1 MRRKMRGKTTS
12 IISGIVLVALVAG
25 VLALAVSLLGKDT
38 KSIGAGKF
46 DVGAINAEGVY
57 VKNDQSIYTKDL
69 IECQGL
75 SIEPDFE
82 ATGTY
87 QVFYYGEDKNF
98 IGSTEV
104 MNAEDGVYSKFS
116 TFGAAKY
123 CRIMIT
129 PDPVT
134 EDGEEDEDFKIRFY
148 QVAGYA
154 NDYTISVNKKQNF
167 KLVNIWENGEIVFD
181 KIGSYDKTTLKFTET
196 DGTSNY
202 NKVDV
207 TGANRLKLVFV
218 DGVSFDYSY
227 VIFDADGNKVIA
239 GEFPTGYEEVYV
251 DVPANASFI
260 VVNFGDAQ
268 DIELYVVG

>member
-1 MRRKMRGKTTS
+1 MRRKTKS

-38 KSIGAGKF
+38 KSIGSGKF

-57 VKNDQSIYTKDL
+57 VKNDRSIYTKDL

-87 QVFYYGEDKNF
+87 QVFYYGANKNF

-104 MNAEDGVYSKFS
+104 MNAEDGVYNKGT
-116 TFGAAKY
+116 TFPLAKY

-129 PDPVT
+129 PDVPLD
-134 EDGEEDEDFKIRFY
+134 EDGNEEENFKIRFY

-154 NDYTISVNKKQNF
+154 NDYNITVNKKQNYKAPNLF
-167 KLVNIWENGEIVFD
+167 VYDETKVGVICASDSNGRFEERE
-181 KIGSYDKTTLKFTET
+181 SEL
-196 DGTSNY
+196 
-202 NKVDV
+202 
-207 TGANRLKLVFV
+207 GANYVLINVRGLENLNFEYESAAQSYSYCFYDV
-218 DGVSFDYSY
+218 DNMQVSFGLFPMDETECTIAVPDGAVTMG
-227 VIFDADGNKVIA
+227 VIYHPNNIPEIY
-239 GEFPTGYEEVYV
+239 GE
-251 DVPANASFI
+251 
-260 VVNFGDAQ
+260 
-268 DIELYVVG
+268 